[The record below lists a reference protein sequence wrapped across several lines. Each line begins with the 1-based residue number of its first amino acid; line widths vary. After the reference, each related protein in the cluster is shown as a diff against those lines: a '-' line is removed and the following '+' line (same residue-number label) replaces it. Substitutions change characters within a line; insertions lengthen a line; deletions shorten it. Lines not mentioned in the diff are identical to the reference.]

1 MDKIYLYATRTA
13 DQAFGF
19 ELALALKL
27 GIGRQTPQEDAIQ
40 HLIDFYPPEKD
51 FRLDQ
56 VGELFMVIGES
67 KLRCMGRV
75 RLDQEQ
81 GDPMYYNPRSN
92 RQIRLK
98 GEYKPELE
106 KYIRKSNQGPR
117 IVIAER
123 KIGKEIERDLGVL
136 VGDRLIATV
145 YSD

>member
-1 MDKIYLYATRTA
+1 
-13 DQAFGF
+13 
-19 ELALALKL
+19 
-27 GIGRQTPQEDAIQ
+27 
-40 HLIDFYPPEKD
+40 
-51 FRLDQ
+51 
-56 VGELFMVIGES
+56 MVIGES

-81 GDPMYYNPRSN
+81 GDPTYYNPRSN

-106 KYIRKSNQGPR
+106 KYIRESNQGPR

-145 YSD
+145 YSA